1 MNMFSYQSLFCHK
14 ASAQIGIKWWLRQPF
29 YIFFLSILLY
39 NIDLSLKKRSNL
51 CEPLLISFSN
61 FIILLLPANVK
72 RKREALT
79 CANWNNSLPQSDVQ
93 RHHHGKAEHCTPC
106 AKMRMFWKVCVGN
119 EVFHDDEYHCA
130 YANATFLFDKIML
143 IATSTKPIS
152 NKTVK
157 QVLFL
162 PAKILF
168 MKLFPL
174 GKFRY
179 SRVYLRWFRRKNF
192 RKYVNIPPAIFGCKV
207 Y

>member
-1 MNMFSYQSLFCHK
+1 MRVF
-14 ASAQIGIKWWLRQPF
+14 
-29 YIFFLSILLY
+29 
-39 NIDLSLKKRSNL
+39 
-51 CEPLLISFSN
+51 
-61 FIILLLPANVK
+61 
-72 RKREALT
+72 
-79 CANWNNSLPQSDVQ
+79 
-93 RHHHGKAEHCTPC
+93 GK
-106 AKMRMFWKVCVGN
+106 MCVGDQI
-119 EVFHDDEYHCA
+119 FHDDEYHCA

-179 SRVYLRWFRRKNF
+179 SRVYLR
-192 RKYVNIPPAIFGCKV
+192 
-207 Y
+207 

>member
-79 CANWNNSLPQSDVQ
+79 CANWNNSLPQSNIQ
-93 RHHHGKAEHCTPC
+93 HHHHRKTDHNAPRSEMRMRG
-106 AKMRMFWKVCVGN
+106 KMRIRNKIFY
-119 EVFHDDEYHCA
+119 DDKYHCA

-152 NKTVK
+152 NKPVK

-168 MKLFPL
+168 MKLFSH
-174 GKFRY
+174 Y
-179 SRVYLRWFRRKNF
+179 
-192 RKYVNIPPAIFGCKV
+192 KYCK
-207 Y
+207 